1 MTVSAYFDLD
11 ASKVGT
17 FNWEKG
23 SKLLLFIAEKF
34 GSGANP
40 TKLFHTKRQIWKL
53 VPIWNYNV
61 KSLRGK

>member
-1 MTVSAYFDLD
+1 MTVSAWFDLD
-11 ASKVGT
+11 AGKVGT

-40 TKLFHTKRQIWKL
+40 INFFIQNTPALI
-53 VPIWNYNV
+53 
-61 KSLRGK
+61 